1 MTSNTF
7 WLAFE
12 PIFEI
17 GRHAAYVE
25 FSLLK
30 TVEYTQHHICV
41 VGPRTFSPSASMSIL
56 NYLIVV
62 LQSIRIILF
71 YIILE
76 HEFRAKAKCSPTAC
90 P

>member
-1 MTSNTF
+1 
-7 WLAFE
+7 
-12 PIFEI
+12 
-17 GRHAAYVE
+17 
-25 FSLLK
+25 
-30 TVEYTQHHICV
+30 
-41 VGPRTFSPSASMSIL
+41 MSIL

-76 HEFRAKAKCSPTAC
+76 HEFRAKTKCSPTAC